1 MRMRLLIVPWLWDG
15 RGAENVHLLSMLYS
29 NMAFTKTN
37 KPKQLKSIL
46 LTVTLQGDKAYQL
59 LAHGRWF
66 SPVLWVIPPLKLVA
80 GILLKVAFSTKE
92 SYQIKIMEMES
103 WLFCF
108 SGRCPFVVYTVF
120 KYDYCVINVLYQNI
134 QSLWTCCP
142 IA

>member
-1 MRMRLLIVPWLWDG
+1 
-15 RGAENVHLLSMLYS
+15 
-29 NMAFTKTN
+29 MAFTKTN

-103 WLFCF
+103 
-108 SGRCPFVVYTVF
+108 
-120 KYDYCVINVLYQNI
+120 
-134 QSLWTCCP
+134 
-142 IA
+142 